1 MGMWFDMEG
10 FENYYY
16 AKSKYSKK
24 KKMTEDLEIVWNE
37 IFRSSLYNIQTL
49 GVIYD
54 WNNNKKL
61 IENKLL
67 GKGHTVAG
75 VNGMLKMFVDWTNMN

>member
-1 MGMWFDMEG
+1 MAVWFDMEG
-10 FENYYY
+10 FENFYY

-24 KKMTEDLEIVWNE
+24 KKLITDFESVWKE
-37 IFRSSLYNIQTL
+37 LFRSSLYNIATR

-54 WNNNKKL
+54 WNGNQQM

-75 VNGMLKMFVDWTNMN
+75 VNGMLKMFIEWVNM